1 VADSDKQLHF
11 SSSKDYNQVC
21 FGLTESVL
29 KLLQTNPFRWC
40 HCVTPE
46 V

>member
-21 FGLTESVL
+21 FGLTEISFKV
-29 KLLQTNPFRWC
+29 
-40 HCVTPE
+40 VTD
-46 V
+46 